1 VFRAILITLVLIT
14 SSYAGPF
21 SRSRSSYNSDY
32 NRPQPPQQRQSGRII
47 GDVQDIP
54 QEPSFF
60 TVAVFPENY
69 GTNPDSQEL
78 LRALGT
84 DPTLVE
90 LRRHSCLQT
99 YVVNDPDFVHRFKP
113 ETTCRKVL
121 EGGTALLVVDRTGG
135 LVWWLQGGS
144 YRQYAADIERQ
155 GVLEEVQ
162 LSGMGILRRPRPRV
176 CTPETCPPGTP
187 PSITPNPT
195 QPDDGPLRPIP
206 SPIDI
211 VETPEDTVP
220 PAAPPVTPTI
230 PGVEDGF
237 VSAELKQMQQ
247 QILELKQQIVINQT
261 TQIDYAKIA
270 EEMAKRLTHSA
281 TITLLD
287 GSTKVQTKPLNK
299 PLEFVQQTKGLK

>member
-211 VETPEDTVP
+211 VETPETVPTVP
-220 PAAPPVTPTI
+220 PAVPPPVTPTM
-230 PGVEDGF
+230 PNFE
-237 VSAELKQMQQ
+237 Q
-247 QILELKQQIVINQT
+247 QITQLNQQLVNIKVEIAAAKAAAEKPFYIRVVDPRGKYTSEVKTVKLGQQVDLILE
-261 TQIDYAKIA
+261 
-270 EEMAKRLTHSA
+270 
-281 TITLLD
+281 
-287 GSTKVQTKPLNK
+287 PL
-299 PLEFVQQTKGLK
+299 PQ